1 MNPQDID
8 ARIGEAWQAHYDG
21 HDDVAIEKFQVLIKE
36 VPENIDAH
44 WGLGLSYR
52 DSGNRVHAMEVF
64 QKVKQL
70 ITTLIE
76 AEGGEL
82 GRYFM
87 LSRMVD
93 QQIGQMEEFFR
104 ADQS

>member
-1 MNPQDID
+1 
-8 ARIGEAWQAHYDG
+8 
-21 HDDVAIEKFQVLIKE
+21 
-36 VPENIDAH
+36 
-44 WGLGLSYR
+44 
-52 DSGNRVHAMEVF
+52 
-64 QKVKQL
+64 VKQL